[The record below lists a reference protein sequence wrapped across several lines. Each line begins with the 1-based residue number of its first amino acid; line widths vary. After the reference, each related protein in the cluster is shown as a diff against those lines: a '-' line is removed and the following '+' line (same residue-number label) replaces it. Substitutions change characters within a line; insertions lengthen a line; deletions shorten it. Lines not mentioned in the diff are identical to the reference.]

1 MKKNFKMSLA
11 TEMALVSVFA
21 LAAAIVFYIILS
33 ITADAALNKIFDTSS
48 FTESATRKL

>member
-1 MKKNFKMSLA
+1 MSLA

-33 ITADAALNKIFDTSS
+33 ITAEAALNKIFDTEQ
-48 FTESATRKL
+48 FYRKCDHKTI